1 MKVKFGKKNMF
12 DKHWNTTN
20 EKFNKPNKELCRKLH
35 QQSVSS
41 GGQNTIVEKEA
52 KETTTFERAKRIPLQ
67 VPNSPV
73 IN

>member
-1 MKVKFGKKNMF
+1 MFG
-12 DKHWNTTN
+12 KHWNTAN
-20 EKFNKPNKELCRKLH
+20 EKFNKPNKELYRKPH

-41 GGQNTIVEKEA
+41 GGQNAIVQKEG
-52 KETTTFERAKRIPLQ
+52 KKMRTFERGKQKPLQ